1 MRYLQVEPL
10 LRLLFNFTG
19 LALMVMMM
27 MMMMMMNGG
36 ARESGHEHRGEHWL
50 HDKAAVGDGDDD
62 IAADEAAFG
71 LIS

>member
-1 MRYLQVEPL
+1 
-10 LRLLFNFTG
+10 
-19 LALMVMMM
+19 MVMMM